1 MFSNKSRFTVLR
13 FDSPLIPIP
22 QFQISIKSSCMKSG
36 RPPVPAIG
44 VAVQVVEEGADEVLH
59 AVAGCVVEGRVV
71 RVVFP
76 VTEFD

>member
-1 MFSNKSRFTVLR
+1 
-13 FDSPLIPIP
+13 
-22 QFQISIKSSCMKSG
+22 MKSG

-44 VAVQVVEEGADEVLH
+44 VTVQVVEEGADEVLH
-59 AVAGCVVEGRVV
+59 AVAGGVVEGRVV